1 MVKLASPLKM
11 EMHLPAGRLVRL
23 STEHPAAVLQSRQVD
38 VVNDRVST
46 AALVAA
52 SAARMVTM
60 VGNCILRLDRVE
72 GFSAKETSCW
82 GIVVMVDEDC
92 GCDV

>member
-1 MVKLASPLKM
+1 VTVRLASPLKI

-46 AALVAA
+46 AALVAT
-52 SAARMVTM
+52 SAARRVTM
-60 VGNCILRLDRVE
+60 VGNCMLRLEGVE
-72 GFSAKETSCW
+72 DFGAKETSCG
-82 GIVVMVDEDC
+82 GIVVMVPDR
-92 GCDV
+92 